1 MDKFIR
7 ACIHVIN
14 VSFNDLRLN
23 MKIVEE
29 SMRIR
34 TFNIF

>member
-7 ACIHVIN
+7 ACIIN